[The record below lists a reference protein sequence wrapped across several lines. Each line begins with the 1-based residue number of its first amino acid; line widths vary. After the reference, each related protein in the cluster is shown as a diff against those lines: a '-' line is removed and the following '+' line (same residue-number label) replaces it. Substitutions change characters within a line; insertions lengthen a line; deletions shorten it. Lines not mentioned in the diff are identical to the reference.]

1 MEINRSHTELQGLL
15 KPSMPALEPSARDAQ
30 GQAGAHRR
38 GSAWLRCWGR
48 RRHQQLEDGHAA
60 AADRLEAGRACLA
73 GPASVPAQ
81 QAHHPGSHAQKKLGM
96 LLDCLALSGMTGDS
110 APILLEIT
118 AVGGHDD
125 APCIAAA
132 ETAAERAAAGG

>member
-38 GSAWLRCWGR
+38 GSARLRCWDR

-81 QAHHPGSHAQKKLGM
+81 QAHILGSHAQKRLGA
-96 LLDCLALSGMTGDS
+96 LNRLARSGMTGNS
-110 APILLEIT
+110 AT
-118 AVGGHDD
+118 NVWRVTTVGGHDD

-132 ETAAERAAAGG
+132 EAAAERAAAGG